1 VGAANKTIAV
11 SGATAGANTT
21 LSNYNVSLV
30 NNAASTINAA
40 PLTLAASAQTKTY
53 DGLTTVSNT
62 SAYTATG
69 LIAGENV
76 TANLAYTDS
85 SVGVGNKTVAISG
98 AAQGANTSLSNY
110 NVTYV
115 NNAAST
121 INAATTT
128 SSNTN
133 TTNTTGANVTTTNT
147 SSNASLN
154 ITTTPASFAT
164 GYLLSPAATQVNGPS
179 NTPKTENAKS
189 ANEPTARVF
198 TSEGLISAAPRLVAI
213 KGSGIALPANTP
225 TFRDDED
232 VKNDAN

>member
-133 TTNTTGANVTTTNT
+133 TTNTTGANVT
-147 SSNASLN
+147 LN